1 MSLDEEDGD
10 GDKGE
15 DEHVEGVCLLPA
27 DDVVVGE
34 LVAGGPL
41 AVVLDILFKTKI
53 HQICKNQVPLNLV
66 YRQCSG

>member
-1 MSLDEEDGD
+1 MSLNEEDGD

-53 HQICKNQVPLNLV
+53 HQI
-66 YRQCSG
+66 